1 MSEYRLDGITERD
14 LHQIAEWRN
23 AQRDVLRTPG
33 FTHQAMQR
41 DWLIEM
47 RKAGGLVAA
56 IRGDGANAAS
66 ARIGQGGS
74 SLNLFGYVA
83 LYPLH
88 GDYAELGWLHGEGI
102 SDKQCVHLGI
112 QFARASGLVLLHGE
126 GISDKQCVHLG
137 IQFARA
143 SGLVFLIA
151 ETRGKGGAELVSR
164 RDALETARFYMTG
177 GIAHGEHWG
186 ALWSLAL

>member
-112 QFARASGLVLLHGE
+112 QFARASGLV
-126 GISDKQCVHLG
+126 
-137 IQFARA
+137 
-143 SGLVFLIA
+143 FLIA

-164 RDALETARFYMTG
+164 RDALETAGFYMTG
-177 GIAHGEHWG
+177 GIARGEHWG